1 MKNMHFP
8 VYTLLKIIYF
18 SYNSFT
24 NVRVKEK
31 TKLKIYLY
39 VSFKHMYYKIKLQ
52 IIVYLGKL

>member
-39 VSFKHMYYKIKLQ
+39 VSFKHMYYKIKL
-52 IIVYLGKL
+52 